1 VCSPKVF
8 QTQKNTVILNTTE
21 LLTGQ
26 SVDEKLFRLLVSS
39 VTDYAIFLID
49 VNGYILSWNEG
60 AERIHGYRGDD
71 IVGRQIS
78 VFYRPH
84 DHERKLLSNSLKQA
98 LINGMHET
106 EGWRVRKN
114 GSVFWAN
121 DVLTTLY
128 NDQGNLIGFANV
140 SRDVTERK
148 LAEEKKAQVNAE
160 LEKRVQ
166 ENTQKIIANEI
177 RFRKL
182 IENSYEGIAL
192 FDDDLNTVYRSPSCE
207 RINGW
212 TFEEEMQY
220 KALDMVHPDD
230 ALLMESQFKKLLQNP
245 LEPIILNCRTRH
257 KQGHYIWVEC
267 IFHNM
272 LHDVNVKA
280 IVCNFRDVT
289 EQHNAQLE
297 RERITTDLVQR
308 NKDLEQYAY
317 IISHNLRAP
326 VANIAGLSGLLKEMP
341 ASDDE
346 QATTLDMLTHAVK
359 NLDNVILNLNHILQ
373 ASSEANDQ
381 IEEVSLSELVK
392 TIQLSINSLIQK
404 SKAVI
409 DSDFGKIDRL
419 FTLKS
424 YLHSIVQNL
433 ITNSIKYKRPYIK
446 PVISIHS
453 EITGNNIVI
462 YFKDNGRGID
472 LAKHSNQIF
481 GLYKRFDHT
490 VEGRGMGL
498 FMVKMQVERLGGSIG
513 VESEINKGTVFTI
526 KFPLC
531 LMTV

>member
-1 VCSPKVF
+1 M
-8 QTQKNTVILNTTE
+8 NTTE

-49 VNGYILSWNEG
+49 INGYILSWNEG

-71 IVGRQIS
+71 IIGQHIS

-84 DHERKLLSNSLKQA
+84 DHERKLLSHSLKQA
-98 LINGMHET
+98 LKNGMHET

-121 DVLTTLY
+121 DTLTTLY
-128 NDQGNLIGFANV
+128 NDQGTLIGFANV

-148 LAEEKKAQVNAE
+148 LAEEKKAQQNAE

-182 IENSYEGIAL
+182 IENSYEGISL
-192 FDDDLNTVYRSPSCE
+192 FDGELNVVYRSPSCE

-212 TFEEEMQY
+212 TNEEEFQY
-220 KALDMVHPDD
+220 KVLDMVHPED
-230 ALLMESQFKKLLQNP
+230 APLMEEQLKKLLQNP
-245 LEPIILNCRTRH
+245 LEPIIVSCRTQH

-272 LHDVNVKA
+272 LHDVNVQA

-297 RERITTDLVQR
+297 RERITSDLVQR

-326 VANIAGLSGLLKEMP
+326 VANIAGLSGLLQDTPP
-341 ASDDE
+341 ADDE
-346 QATTLDMLTHAVK
+346 QATTLNMLTHAVK
-359 NLDNVILNLNHILQ
+359 NLDNVILNLNQILQ

-381 IEEVSLSELVK
+381 IEEVSLTELVK
-392 TIQLSINSLIQK
+392 TIQLSINSLVQK
-404 SKAVI
+404 SKATI
-409 DSDFGKIDRL
+409 ECEFSGIDRL
-419 FTLKS
+419 LTLKS
-424 YLHSIVQNL
+424 YLHSIIQNL

-446 PVISIHS
+446 PVISIRS
-453 EITGNNIVI
+453 AITDNTIVI
-462 YFKDNGRGID
+462 NFKDNGKGID
-472 LAKHSNQIF
+472 LAKHGHQLF

-490 VEGRGMGL
+490 VEGKGMGL
-498 FMVKMQVERLGGSIG
+498 FMVKMQVERLGGSIS
-513 VESEINKGTVFTI
+513 VTSEINKGTEFTI

-531 LMTV
+531 LMAI